1 MILKQTMICKCMLQ
15 EAKVFK
21 ELVLT
26 DTAKGLVHTF
36 FAQRMTSKV
45 LFFISSYLDSS
56 LSHKL
61 YPLT

>member
-45 LFFISSYLDSS
+45 LFLS
-56 LSHKL
+56 LL
-61 YPLT
+61 ILIPLFLTNSIH